1 MSEDNV
7 LLVESHG
14 HVERW
19 TLNRPQA
26 LNAFNKPLLLAINRE
41 LDALPDRSDVRAV
54 VVCGAGGRALS
65 AGADLKERKT
75 MPPDEVPAFV
85 NLIGSTFNRVAQAA
99 VPFIA
104 AVDGFAFGGGMEL
117 ALACDIRVF
126 GAGAKVGLTETRL
139 AIIPG
144 AGGTQ
149 RLPRLVGVGRAK
161 ELILSGRRIG
171 ADEAYR
177 IGLAEFVTDA
187 GEAVAKGHEV
197 AGEIARSG
205 PVAVRAAK
213 RAIDGGLDRGV
224 AEGLAFEREC
234 YDLTLPTQDRLEA
247 LAAFAEKRPPVFE
260 GR

>member
-1 MSEDNV
+1 MSDEPI
-7 LLVESHG
+7 LLVETHG

-19 TLNRPQA
+19 TLNRPHA
-26 LNAFNKPLLLAINRE
+26 LNAFNKPLLLAINAE
-41 LDALPDRSDVRAV
+41 LDALPTRTDVRAV
-54 VVCGAGGRALS
+54 IVCGAGGRALS

-75 MPPDEVPAFV
+75 MPPEEVPAFV
-85 NLIGSTFNRVAQAA
+85 SLIGGTFDRVARAEI
-99 VPFIA
+99 PFIA

-126 GAGAKVGLTETRL
+126 GANAKVGLTETRL

-171 ADEAYR
+171 AEEAHR
-177 IGLAEFVTDA
+177 IGLAEFLTDA
-187 GEAVAKGHEV
+187 GNAVAKAHEV
-197 AGEIARSG
+197 ADEIGKCG
-205 PVAVRAAK
+205 PVAVKAAK
-213 RAIDGGLDRGV
+213 AAIDGGWDLPMDEALV
-224 AEGLAFEREC
+224 HERAC
-234 YDLTLPTQDRLEA
+234 YDRTLPTQDRLEA
-247 LAAFAEKRPPVFE
+247 LAAFAEKRPPRFE